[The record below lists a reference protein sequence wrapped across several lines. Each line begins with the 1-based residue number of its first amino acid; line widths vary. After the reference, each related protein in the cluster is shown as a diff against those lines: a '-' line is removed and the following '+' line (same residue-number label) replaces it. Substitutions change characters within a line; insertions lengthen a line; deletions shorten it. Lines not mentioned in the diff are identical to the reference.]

1 MVLAVED
8 GTGIPS
14 AESYVDVSALQ
25 AFAMARGYV
34 LPADVPTLEA
44 SLRLATEFIETY
56 WNQFKGD
63 RKASPVDQGLQWPR
77 INVVIDG
84 FDVLDTTMPVPL
96 LNATAHAAFEITTGI
111 DPLPSSSGR
120 LVKFTKIGP
129 IEKEFFGGDSVA
141 PQARLRKVEAFLEP
155 VLTRSGLAIVS
166 QRI

>member
-1 MVLAVED
+1 MALLVED
-8 GTGIPS
+8 GTGIIA
-14 AESYVDVSALQ
+14 AESYVDVSAFQ
-25 AFAMARGYV
+25 AFAAARGYV
-34 LPADVPTLEA
+34 LPADVPTLEQA
-44 SLRLATEFIETY
+44 LRLGTEFIETY
-56 WNQFKGD
+56 WKQFKGC
-63 RKASPVDQGLQWPR
+63 RKGDPTTQGLQWPR

-84 FDVLDTTMPVPL
+84 FDVLDTTMPIPL

-155 VLTRSGLAIVS
+155 ILTRSGLAIVS